1 MMAGTGQSVAD
12 RDLSVLVVD
21 DDEDLAAV
29 AEAYLEA
36 AEDGFAVTSHT
47 DPDAALA
54 AFERG
59 EFDVVVSDFDMPAM
73 DGLAFCEAVREREAG
88 QPCLI
93 FTAVFDS
100 HVPREARERDL
111 GYLEKRGERGQYDR
125 LAERIRERAGRGSTS
140 T

>member
-1 MMAGTGQSVAD
+1 MMAGTGQSVAE

-21 DDEDLAAV
+21 DDEDLA
-29 AEAYLEA
+29 
-36 AEDGFAVTSHT
+36 
-47 DPDAALA
+47 
-54 AFERG
+54 
-59 EFDVVVSDFDMPAM
+59 AM

-88 QPCLI
+88 QPCLV
-93 FTAVFDS
+93 FTGVFDS
-100 HVPREARERDL
+100 HVPRETRERDL